1 MNDELNKSK
10 NEKSLDER
18 FAKHPH
24 MYEQRQRIAD
34 MMEQA
39 MANGATADEAEEMA
53 IKQINDLGKAILTDG
68 AQAKPERSLSELKT
82 KLPRAVKDSK
92 KTDLADHVRHGSDS
106 RAVAAGDS
114 ARRTVAAILPGGQG
128 STAGLFPAV
137 AASLERLWRRSI
149 FCPSGG
155 TGQRA

>member
-24 MYEQRQRIAD
+24 MYEQMRRIAD

-39 MANGATADEAEEMA
+39 IANGATADEAEEMA
-53 IKQINDLGKAILTDG
+53 IKQINDLGKAILTDW
-68 AQAKPERSLSELKT
+68 AKAKQERSLSELKT

-92 KTDLADHVRHGSDS
+92 KN
-106 RAVAAGDS
+106 
-114 ARRTVAAILPGGQG
+114 
-128 STAGLFPAV
+128 
-137 AASLERLWRRSI
+137 
-149 FCPSGG
+149 
-155 TGQRA
+155 